1 MTENLLNLALQLM
14 LDIIQHPTILVW
26 AIIFVVAIWAT
37 SQLFRYTAELIKA
50 WRTP

>member
-14 LDIIQHPTILVW
+14 RDIIQHPTILVW
-26 AIIFVVAIWAT
+26 ASILIIAIWAT
-37 SQLFRYTAELIKA
+37 SQLFRYTAELIKV

>member
-1 MTENLLNLALQLM
+1 MNESLLNLALQLM

-26 AIIFVVAIWAT
+26 AIILIIAIWAT
-37 SQLFRYTAELIKA
+37 SQLFRYAAEFIKA